1 MHLRSP
7 GGGFRNNSPS
17 KINQKKLS
25 IHQTLFAKKNA
36 KDNNKIMEKLDTLQI
51 HKTQSVDI
59 QIDKNFQEN
68 TIEEKMVEETFGSRD
83 FGKKVY
89 DLQTSAKVQIEA
101 SNDLMNGSA
110 ISSETRVKMD

>member
-36 KDNNKIMEKLDTLQI
+36 KDNNKIMEKLDTL
-51 HKTQSVDI
+51 
-59 QIDKNFQEN
+59 
-68 TIEEKMVEETFGSRD
+68 
-83 FGKKVY
+83 
-89 DLQTSAKVQIEA
+89 
-101 SNDLMNGSA
+101 
-110 ISSETRVKMD
+110 